1 MKRMISFMLSFA
13 MLFQLTACGGGTPSA
28 AKPETENQPQAAP
41 AAESPEN
48 FENIPVTE
56 QENGDII
63 PATDDFYASQQTV
76 FAQLNEKSI
85 GANKD
90 LIATLK
96 TAPTVQYTL
105 DEKDYNYTFELRVND
120 TDSWTPFVSGKETSF
135 EVSDEN
141 LIDYQIKN
149 KKNFSFTARE
159 AGECVVTAAQNGK
172 TSTAL
177 IRILPVEDDR
187 STSNSVE
194 YYMLYLA
201 NELAP
206 LESEEKADYLISLGD
221 YAANL
226 LASGQVDGNLVNAM
240 AAACMIYPNT
250 YLINNYAA
258 LLMERGQYKEA
269 LVWLEQADE
278 ANPHNV
284 FILTNMGECH
294 YELGNF
300 SKALAYTDKA
310 ISCQEDYGIPHLIQA
325 CIYAQQGTFEQF
337 ITSLF
342 KSARASWTDV
352 HTKLFRKALTYVTEY
367 VDRYDK
373 MPVTKEHLD
382 ILMEAASYGTTSDG
396 RDKLSEQISL
406 PFPAPVTSACLTAEK
421 SYSDQASAL
430 YDQVKALYYDARYYE
445 GYANGKDDRH
455 HFIARFH
462 ILYYEWMIEEN
473 DASDAMFGEEYD
485 RLEAQFYEKANS
497 IIEPAE
503 EKIAELQAE
512 LYEAAMTAVM
522 GMMLTPFADDPDA
535 VWSIAQQNGKFV
547 EEYWEPYQTE
557 MTKITLDAYTEV
569 QNIWHTDLKKMEE
582 AKMDGY
588 ETITRPILEEYWQ
601 RMNAILGYMTNDT
614 QRKNFEKRVLWT
626 INTEGITVPLG
637 YAGVELR
644 EVNKYAGTINGCREK
659 LQMAEIKRI
668 EAANQQAQANVQQA
682 KLEKAKAEQQQ
693 RSSSYQLG
701 FPPFSPIQVY
711 IGYTEDGNISYG
723 YGAFGH
729 DVIYEHDF
737 KTGNTSKN
745 VASTTLAGL
754 PGLGQLDKT
763 VAGLKDLYD
772 TIENL
777 RDIEGALVTLE
788 NVVGMAKGQIVAG
801 LPSVD
806 ARETTGSI
814 EVYNSDGELIDRSTY
829 RTTSVSGGGG
839 LLGSTVETTTT
850 KSQYKNPLNGK
861 VSNVV
866 RTQSKGKITV
876 GGFTF
881 EENISG
887 VLPGH

>member
-1 MKRMISFMLSFA
+1 MKRLISLLLSFV
-13 MLFQLTACGGGTPSA
+13 MLFQLTACGGSGENSDTPQTNSI
-28 AKPETENQPQAAP
+28 PNTVLGENDV
-41 AAESPEN
+41 
-48 FENIPVTE
+48 PVKQ

-63 PATDDFYASQQTV
+63 PDTDDFYESQQTV
-76 FAQLNEKSI
+76 FAELNEKSI
-85 GANKD
+85 GANKE
-90 LIATLK
+90 LVATLK
-96 TAPTVQYTL
+96 NDAPAIQYEL
-105 DEKDYNYTFELRVND
+105 KEEDHDYFFVLEVNEE
-120 TDSWTPFVSGKETSF
+120 DSWTPFISGKETTF
-135 EVSDEN
+135 TVSDES
-141 LIDYQIKN
+141 LIDYKVKN

-159 AGECVVTAAQNGK
+159 AGQCVVNAVRGDKTA
-172 TSTAL
+172 TAL
-177 IRILPVEDDR
+177 INILPVEDDR
-187 STSNSVE
+187 VTSNSVE

-206 LESEEKADYLISLGD
+206 LASEEKADYLISMGD

-258 LLMERGQYKEA
+258 LLMERGQFKEA
-269 LVWLEQADE
+269 LTWLYQADR

-284 FILTNMGECH
+284 FILTNMAECC
-294 YELGNF
+294 YELGDF
-300 SKALAYTDKA
+300 SMALVYCDMA
-310 ISCQEDYGIPHLIQA
+310 IACQEDYGIPHLIKA
-325 CIYAQQGTFEQF
+325 YIYAQGGGTFDQF

-342 KSARASWTDV
+342 KSARASWTDM
-352 HTKLFRKALTYVTEY
+352 HTKLFRLAFNYVTDY

-373 MPVTKEHLD
+373 MPITKEHLD
-382 ILMEAASYGTTSDG
+382 ILMEAVNYGTTSDG

-421 SYSDQASAL
+421 SYSDQAEAL
-430 YDQVKALYYDARYYE
+430 YQQIKALYYDARHYE
-445 GYANGKDDRH
+445 GYANGNDDRH

-462 ILYYEWMIEEN
+462 IFYYEWLIEN
-473 DASDAMFGEEYD
+473 NSASMAMFGEEYD

-503 EKIAELQAE
+503 EQIAKLWEELYIAAYSFVLGTMGAPFTEDPDQVVALAQAE
-512 LYEAAMTAVM
+512 GKWAM
-522 GMMLTPFADDPDA
+522 
-535 VWSIAQQNGKFV
+535 
-547 EEYWEPYQTE
+547 EHWEPYQIE

-582 AKMDGY
+582 AKMRGY
-588 ETITRPILEEYWQ
+588 EQITRPILEEYWQ
-601 RMNAILGYMTNDT
+601 RMNAILGYMTNDIA
-614 QRKNFEKRVLWT
+614 RKNFEKRVLWT
-626 INTEGITVPLG
+626 INTEGITEPLSLS
-637 YAGVELR
+637 GVELV
-644 EVNKYAGTINGCREK
+644 EVNKYAGTINGCRRK
-659 LQMAEIKRI
+659 LEMAEEKKI
-668 EAANQQAQANVQQA
+668 ESANQQAQANVERA
-682 KLEKAKAEQQQ
+682 RLEKAKAERQQ

-777 RDIEGALVTLE
+777 REIEGALVTLD
-788 NVVGMAKGQIVAG
+788 NVVDMAKGQIVAG

-806 ARETTGSI
+806 ARQTTGSI
-814 EVYNSDGELIDRSTY
+814 EVYDRDGNLIDRSTY

-839 LLGSTVETTTT
+839 LLGSTAETTTT
-850 KSQYKNPLNGK
+850 KSQYKDPLSGK
-861 VSNVV
+861 ITNVV

-887 VLPGH
+887 ALPGH

>member
-1 MKRMISFMLSFA
+1 MKKLISVLLSFV
-13 MLFQLTACGGGTPSA
+13 MLFQLTACGGSGENSDTPQTNSI
-28 AKPETENQPQAAP
+28 PNTVLGENDV
-41 AAESPEN
+41 
-48 FENIPVTE
+48 PVKQ

-63 PATDDFYASQQTV
+63 PDTDDFYESQQTV
-76 FAQLNEKSI
+76 FAELNEKSI
-85 GANKD
+85 GANKE
-90 LIATLK
+90 LVATLK
-96 TAPTVQYTL
+96 NDAPAIQYEL
-105 DEKDYNYTFELRVND
+105 KEEDHDYFFVLEVNEE
-120 TDSWTPFVSGKETSF
+120 DSWTPFISGKETTF
-135 EVSDEN
+135 TVSAES
-141 LIDYQIKN
+141 LIDYKVKN

-159 AGECVVTAAQNGK
+159 AGQCVVNAVRGDKTA
-172 TSTAL
+172 TAL
-177 IRILPVEDDR
+177 INILPVEDDR
-187 STSNSVE
+187 VTANSVE

-206 LESEEKADYLISLGD
+206 LTSEEKADYLISMGD

-258 LLMERGQYKEA
+258 LLMERGQFKEA
-269 LVWLEQADE
+269 LIWLYQADR

-284 FILTNMGECH
+284 FILTNMAECC
-294 YELGNF
+294 YELGDF
-300 SKALAYTDKA
+300 SMALVYCDMA
-310 ISCQEDYGIPHLIQA
+310 IACQEDYGIPHLIKA
-325 CIYAQQGTFEQF
+325 YIYAQGGGTFDQF

-342 KSARASWTDV
+342 KSARASWTDM
-352 HTKLFRKALTYVTEY
+352 HTKLFRLAFNYVTDY

-373 MPVTKEHLD
+373 MPITKEHLD
-382 ILMEAASYGTTSDG
+382 ILMEAVSYGTTSDG

-406 PFPAPVTSACLTAEK
+406 PFPAPMTSACLTAEK
-421 SYSDQASAL
+421 SYSDQAGAL
-430 YDQVKALYYDARYYE
+430 YDQVKALYYDAKYYE

-462 ILYYEWMIEEN
+462 ILYYEWLIEN
-473 DASDAMFGEEYD
+473 NSASMAMFGEEYD

-503 EKIAELQAE
+503 EQIAALQAE

-522 GMMLTPFADDPDA
+522 GMMLSPFADNPDA
-535 VWSIAQQNGKFV
+535 VLSIAQQNGKFV
-547 EEYWEPYQTE
+547 EEYWEPYQIE
-557 MTKITLDAYTEV
+557 MIKITLNAYTEV

-588 ETITRPILEEYWQ
+588 ETVTRPILEEYWQ

-614 QRKNFEKRVLWT
+614 ARKNFEKRVLWT
-626 INTEGITVPLG
+626 INTEGITTPLSLS
-637 YAGVELR
+637 GVELV

-659 LQMAEIKRI
+659 LEMAEIKKI
-668 EAANQQAQANVQQA
+668 ESANQQAQANVERA
-682 KLEKAKAEQQQ
+682 RLEKAKAEQQQ

-777 RDIEGALVTLE
+777 REIEGALVTLD
-788 NVVGMAKGQIVAG
+788 NVVDMAKGQIVAG

-806 ARETTGSI
+806 ARQTTGSI
-814 EVYNSDGELIDRSTY
+814 EVYDRDGNLIDRSTY

-839 LLGSTVETTTT
+839 LLGSTAETTTT
-850 KSQYKNPLNGK
+850 RSQYKDPLSGK
-861 VSNVV
+861 ITNVV

-887 VLPGH
+887 ALPGH